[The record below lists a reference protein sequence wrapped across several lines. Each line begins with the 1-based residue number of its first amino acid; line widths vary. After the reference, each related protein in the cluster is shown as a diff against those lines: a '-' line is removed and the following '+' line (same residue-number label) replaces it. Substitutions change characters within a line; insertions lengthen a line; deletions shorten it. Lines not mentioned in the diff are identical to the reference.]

1 MWIELEMVLSSYKP
15 LSLEKGMWF
24 VQKLHHGTIKETIN
38 LFELD
43 HIPQDQ
49 EQFIQQNG
57 YPIEV
62 KIINSDGEVV
72 VLPHEIGWWDEGD
85 HTDEFRDITIKDIG
99 FILSECNGMVD
110 LLIDDNSGE
119 VIIEEDKVILRV
131 PGYENNEKDE
141 EEYEDETCSSCNGS
155 GEGMYDGSICNVCNG
170 LGVEQRDYEPDYDP
184 DDDYDSYDVES
195 KEWGGMDI

>member
-1 MWIELEMVLSSYKP
+1 MWVELEMVLSSYKP

-24 VQKLHHGTIKETIN
+24 VQKLHHGTIKETIE
-38 LFELD
+38 LFELNRV
-43 HIPQDQ
+43 PQDQ

-99 FILSECNGMVD
+99 FILSEFDGMVD

-119 VIIEEDKVILRV
+119 VIIEEDKVVLRV
-131 PGYENNEKDE
+131 PQ
-141 EEYEDETCSSCNGS
+141 EEYEEYEEDDEAEDLCVHCNGS
-155 GEGMYDGSICNVCNG
+155 GEGMYDGSICNACNG
-170 LGVEQRDYEPDYDP
+170 LGVEINKNNEYDP
-184 DDDYDSYDVES
+184 D
-195 KEWGGMDI
+195 